1 MKDTNEKNLTVVE
14 KRKNKISCNF
24 FSRDLKKK
32 LQGDN
37 RAKQSSL
44 VVVVFVAVLV
54 VIYKLW
60 QNKAGTIFYIFL
72 MQ

>member
-37 RAKQSSL
+37 RAKQSSA
-44 VVVVFVAVLV
+44 VVV

>member
-24 FSRDLKKK
+24 FSRDLKKIS
-32 LQGDN
+32 QGNN
-37 RAKQSSL
+37 RAKQSSA
-44 VVVVFVAVLV
+44 VVVVAVV
-54 VIYKLW
+54 YKLW